1 MIDANI
7 TGGDEMRHF
16 DYTSLVNR
24 TWDNEVINYL
34 ALIHEYKGRQTAY
47 MQQNP
52 SELERLVEIAK
63 AQSTEASNSIEGIR
77 TTETRLRQLM
87 NDKATPR
94 NRAEKEIAGY
104 RDALDIIHDNFDYIP
119 LTPNHIL
126 QLHKVLLSHTD
137 LGFGGTFKNVQNYI
151 SATDETGRPFTLFT
165 PPAPHETA
173 EAMQEICDEYNR
185 AIGAAEVDP
194 LLIIP
199 VFIRDFLCIRPF
211 LDGNGRMSRLLT
223 TLLLYRA
230 GFEVGKYIS
239 LEAGIAGNKDA
250 YYTSLEDS
258 QVGWHEQEDDP
269 TSLVKYLLS
278 TIISAYRDFDDRI
291 QTLSLTSIDTVRN
304 AIGNRLGKF
313 TKKDIL
319 EMCPALSSSTIE
331 RHLKKL
337 VADGYITKHGAGR
350 NTFYV
355 KT

>member
-7 TGGDEMRHF
+7 TEGDEMRHF

-52 SELERLVEIAK
+52 SEPERLVEIAK
-63 AQSTEASNSIEGIR
+63 ALSTEASNSIEGIR

-137 LGFGGTFKNVQNYI
+137 SGFGGTFKNVQNYI

-185 AIGAAEVDP
+185 AIGAAEGTIWTATEECHVCSQHFSST
-194 LLIIP
+194 
-199 VFIRDFLCIRPF
+199 VQA
-211 LDGNGRMSRLLT
+211 SRL
-223 TLLLYRA
+223 
-230 GFEVGKYIS
+230 V
-239 LEAGIAGNKDA
+239 
-250 YYTSLEDS
+250 
-258 QVGWHEQEDDP
+258 
-269 TSLVKYLLS
+269 
-278 TIISAYRDFDDRI
+278 
-291 QTLSLTSIDTVRN
+291 SI
-304 AIGNRLGKF
+304 F
-313 TKKDIL
+313 
-319 EMCPALSSSTIE
+319 
-331 RHLKKL
+331 HLKPGL
-337 VADGYITKHGAGR
+337 PGTKMRIIHRWKIRRLAGTSR
-350 NTFYV
+350 
-355 KT
+355 KMIPHR